1 MNFFGEMLSVWLFL
15 FFLLVGGRCLECLE
29 EFLDSNLEV
38 EYLTSVKK
46 NPDSTH
52 HEIESKLTIQNGGSD
67 KDQSVVTGGTGGS
80 GGSGGSDES
89 STGSSMV
96 VLNASLTKS
105 PKTPTR

>member
-1 MNFFGEMLSVWLFL
+1 MWLFL

-52 HEIESKLTIQNGGSD
+52 HEIESKHTIQNGGSD
-67 KDQSVVTGGTGGS
+67 KDQSVGTGGS
-80 GGSGGSDES
+80 GGSGGS

-96 VLNASLTKS
+96 VSNASLTKS

>member
-15 FFLLVGGRCLECLE
+15 FFLLGGRCLECLE

-52 HEIESKLTIQNGGSD
+52 HEIESKHTIKNGGSD
-67 KDQSVVTGGTGGS
+67 KDQSVGTGGS
-80 GGSGGSDES
+80 GGSGGGN
-89 STGSSMV
+89 TGSSMAV
-96 VLNASLTKS
+96 SNASLTKS